1 MKKLQE
7 KASQR
12 QQEATEQSGDG
23 KANSSHGGTLKPFR
37 APAQTGFKGIEK
49 EKWKSSSGQEFTS
62 LKKLKEAGKKMASKE
77 G

>member
-1 MKKLQE
+1 MKKQQE
-7 KASQR
+7 KARQR
-12 QQEATEQSGDG
+12 QQVHAEQSREGE
-23 KANSSHGGTLKPFR
+23 ANSAHGGTLKPFR